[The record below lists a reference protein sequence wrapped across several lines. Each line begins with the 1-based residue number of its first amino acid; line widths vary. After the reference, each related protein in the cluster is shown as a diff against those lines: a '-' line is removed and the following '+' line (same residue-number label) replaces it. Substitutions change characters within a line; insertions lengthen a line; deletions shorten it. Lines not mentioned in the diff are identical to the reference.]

1 VPEATPEGL
10 PSRRQALW
18 IAVVGLCVSWL
29 LLVAAPLIPGLP
41 PRLGTVLVSGLLAA
55 ATFAAIYGLAAAFI
69 SDWYELAGIVICG
82 GLWFLVGDVE
92 AKGLARIFLGATASV
107 LFMLACVLFGRLV
120 SRLVREP
127 NLLLPVLITA
137 AVADVFTVTVGP
149 THMALE
155 KADKVVRSLS
165 VAVPQAGSAAGKEGV
180 AGLTVAASIGL
191 GDFIFAA
198 LFLTA
203 AWRHGLEVRTATLA
217 AAFLAVLGMSL
228 VLLVPQ
234 IPALPLL
241 PFIVVGVLV
250 PNAGRFR
257 LSSQEKLALAVG
269 GVFLVL
275 LLGGFYLAT
284 R

>member
-1 VPEATPEGL
+1 MPEATPEGL
-10 PSRRQALW
+10 LSRRQALW
-18 IAVVGLCVSWL
+18 VALVGVCASWI
-29 LLVAAPLIPGLP
+29 LLVAAPLTPGLP
-41 PRLGTVLVSGLLAA
+41 PRLGTVLVSALLAGA
-55 ATFAAIYGLAAAFI
+55 AFAAIYGLAAASI
-69 SDWYELAGIVICG
+69 SGWYELAGILICG
-82 GLWFLVGDVE
+82 GLWFLLGDVE
-92 AKGLARIFLGATASV
+92 AKGLARIFLGATVAV
-107 LFMLACVLFGRLV
+107 LFMLACVFFGRLI

-149 THMALE
+149 TRVALE
-155 KADKVVRSLS
+155 EAENVVRTLS
-165 VAVPQAGSAAGKEGV
+165 VAVPQAGSAAGKEGP
-180 AGLTVAASIGL
+180 AGLAVAASIGL

-203 AWRHGLEVRTATLA
+203 AWRHGLEVRTATIA
-217 AAFLAVLGMSL
+217 AALLAVLGMAL

-241 PFIVVGVLV
+241 PFIVIGVLV
-250 PNAGRFR
+250 PNARRFR

-275 LLGGFYLAT
+275 LLGGFYLVT